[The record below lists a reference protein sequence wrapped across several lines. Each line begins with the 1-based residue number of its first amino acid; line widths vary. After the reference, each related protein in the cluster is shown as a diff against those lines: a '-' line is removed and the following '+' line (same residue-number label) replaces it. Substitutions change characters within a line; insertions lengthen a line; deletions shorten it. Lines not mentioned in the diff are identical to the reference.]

1 MEEKEGTPEAQ
12 DGAPK
17 RENYTLKEMLEK
29 ERRGELDDLN
39 TEEVREFAAYAR
51 FKAQTEAEIEASR
64 QLDAIHE
71 HFRNEYRQ
79 LKEQFNDKLADIERE
94 GIVNSFLATLK
105 EIDNEQG

>member
-1 MEEKEGTPEAQ
+1 MEENEGIPEAQ

-17 RENYTLKEMLEK
+17 RENYTLKAMLEK

-64 QLDAIHE
+64 QLDAIQE
-71 HFRNEYRQ
+71 RFREEYRQ
-79 LKEQFNDKLADIERE
+79 LKEQFNDKLADIERQ

-105 EIDNEQG
+105 EIENEQG

>member
-1 MEEKEGTPEAQ
+1 MEDEDATPKAQ

-71 HFRNEYRQ
+71 HFRQEYRQ
-79 LKEQFNDKLADIERE
+79 LKEQFNDKLADIERD
-94 GIVNSFLATLK
+94 GIVNGFLATLK
-105 EIDNEQG
+105 EIENEQG

>member
-1 MEEKEGTPEAQ
+1 MEEKDVTPEAQ
-12 DGAPK
+12 DGAPE
-17 RENYTLKEMLEK
+17 REKYTLKEMLEK
-29 ERRGELDDLN
+29 ERRGDLDDLT

-64 QLDAIHE
+64 QLDAIHDQ
-71 HFRNEYRQ
+71 FRTEYRQ